1 LFSPAC
7 NSLLPCTVSV
17 LVYCTCTCYLFNSR
31 HFLRTRAFACRRW
44 DFFLDQDKF
53 RYSDLAIHFPPAKTC
68 RNGKRAKA
76 GLQRAF
82 ETLGIPCENARTYA
96 RSHRTSHRLI
106 FLLPRAN
113 GRSHRV
119 LGTGRVRAFFA
130 RWCFANRGAIHET
143 RKGNMIK
150 MGLVWF
156 GNGRLHAR
164 SGRR

>member
-1 LFSPAC
+1 MYCKRLGILYMYLLLVQLPPLPSNTCVCMPA
-7 NSLLPCTVSV
+7 LG
-17 LVYCTCTCYLFNSR
+17 
-31 HFLRTRAFACRRW
+31 
-44 DFFLDQDKF
+44 FFLDQDKF